1 MNWEQTASLENDY
14 IFRYRIHEANNK
26 EGGKCNSRL
35 DLVKKHLQ
43 SILDIVI
50 PCSGDSEI
58 RIDGFK
64 LMNDRSLIHGLYDQD
79 NESAASSGRKILESP
94 LFREAMR
101 ESGGGERNGQGSSF
115 RSIKNAALYEP
126 TVEYIQRLLQGL
138 LDLVELESHGKI
150 VKVDAFRLK
159 DLSQWVEESSCDP
172 ADMLGYLATRCNC
185 NCVFCYNKGCPP
197 SLALTNPSKSPD
209 EEFREVQTRLKYF
222 YPEKKKNL
230 FTSLGSSF
238 EAFIHPHFREVLQ
251 EVRKKSDKLIR
262 ITTNGS
268 TLTEEMIDYLL
279 GFNPLHLDVA
289 LHSSSTHRRQRLMHD
304 KTPEIAIKSLP
315 LLRKAGIPYNIV
327 IVPWPDGS
335 PEEMLDDM
343 EKTIDYADE
352 NDAHLVEISLPGYSK
367 YFSERELFD
376 HDFTWEAIARK
387 VKDIRYKYQVPIVIR
402 PAMYEERLFCNQ
414 KNLPEVI
421 GIVKGSPG
429 SDSSLQPGDI
439 LTKIGSNVIHNR
451 PQARTLLSILQK
463 NEIESVAIEVLRKG
477 RTLDLLLN
485 LNKTS
490 YPYSRDIDTHLG
502 IIFMGTGLR
511 GGYLE
516 SLEYLIEK
524 KGAKNILFLTSI
536 LIKPLLEKVMLES
549 PFFRG
554 RAIDIKVAVPPN
566 RFLGGNIC
574 MGDLLV
580 VQDYID
586 YIKDYINSTDVK
598 PDLVVIPSSPFNL
611 SGWGRDLTGR
621 VYMDIERETEV
632 PVEILECQTIYD

>member
-1 MNWEQTASLENDY
+1 MNDRMFLKLTKEKQTASFESDYPVREEISDGDY

-35 DLVKKHLQ
+35 DIAKKHLQ
-43 SILDIVI
+43 NILDIVI
-50 PCSGDSEI
+50 PCSGDSEV

-64 LMNDRSLIHGLYDQD
+64 LMNDRSLIHRLYDQD
-79 NESAASSGRKILESP
+79 NKSAAASSGSKILESP

-101 ESGGGERNGQGSSF
+101 ESGGGERNGQGCSF
-115 RSIKNAALYEP
+115 QSIRNASLYEP
-126 TVEYIQRLLQGL
+126 TIEYIQRLLQSL
-138 LDLVELESHGKI
+138 LDLVDLESDGRM

-159 DLSQWVEESSCDP
+159 DLSQWVEESPCDP
-172 ADMLGYLATRCNC
+172 ADMLRYIATGCNC

-197 SLALTNPSKSPD
+197 SLALTSPSKSPD
-209 EEFREVQTRLKYF
+209 EEFKEVQTRLKYF

-343 EKTIDYADE
+343 ERTIEYADE
-352 NDAHLVEISLPGYSK
+352 NDAHLAEISLPGYSK
-367 YFSERELFD
+367 YFSEDELFD
-376 HDFTWEAIARK
+376 HDFIWEAIARK
-387 VKDIRYKYQVPIVIR
+387 VRDIRSKYGIPIVIR
-402 PAMYEERLFCNQ
+402 PAMYEEGLFCNR
-414 KNLPEVI
+414 KNLPEII
-421 GIVKGSPG
+421 GIVKGSPVANSG
-429 SDSSLQPGDI
+429 LQRGDI

-463 NEIESVAIEVLRKG
+463 NE
-477 RTLDLLLN
+477 
-485 LNKTS
+485 
-490 YPYSRDIDTHLG
+490 
-502 IIFMGTGLR
+502 
-511 GGYLE
+511 
-516 SLEYLIEK
+516 
-524 KGAKNILFLTSI
+524 
-536 LIKPLLEKVMLES
+536 
-549 PFFRG
+549 
-554 RAIDIKVAVPPN
+554 
-566 RFLGGNIC
+566 
-574 MGDLLV
+574 
-580 VQDYID
+580 
-586 YIKDYINSTDVK
+586 
-598 PDLVVIPSSPFNL
+598 
-611 SGWGRDLTGR
+611 
-621 VYMDIERETEV
+621 
-632 PVEILECQTIYD
+632 

>member
-1 MNWEQTASLENDY
+1 MNWKQTAYSDNDY

-50 PCSGDSEI
+50 PCSGDSEV

-94 LFREAMR
+94 LFREAMQ
-101 ESGGGERNGQGSSF
+101 ESGGGERNGQGSRF
-115 RSIKNAALYEP
+115 QSIKNAALYEP
-126 TVEYIQRLLQGL
+126 TVEYIQRLLQTL
-138 LDLVELESHGKI
+138 LDLVDLESHGKI

-209 EEFREVQTRLKYF
+209 EEFKEVQTRLKYF

-268 TLTEEMIDYLL
+268 TLTEDMIDCLL

-343 EKTIDYADE
+343 ERTIEYADE
-352 NDAHLVEISLPGYSK
+352 NDAHLAEISLPGYSK
-367 YFSERELFD
+367 YFSEDELFD
-376 HDFTWEAIARK
+376 HDSIWEAIARK
-387 VKDIRYKYQVPIVIR
+387 VRDIRSKYGIPIVIR
-402 PAMYEERLFCNQ
+402 PAMYEEGLFCNR
-414 KNLPEVI
+414 KNLPEII
-421 GIVKGSPG
+421 GIVKGSPVANSG
-429 SDSSLQPGDI
+429 LRRGDI

-463 NEIESVAIEVLRKG
+463 NEMESVAIEVLRKG
-477 RTLDLLLN
+477 CTLDLLLN

-554 RAIDIKVAVPPN
+554 RNIDIKVAVPPN
-566 RFLGGNIC
+566 RFFGGNIC

-580 VQDYID
+580 VQDYIN
-586 YIKDYINSTDVK
+586 YRANCKAR
-598 PDLVVIPSSPFNL
+598 NL
-611 SGWGRDLTGR
+611 ATFLN
-621 VYMDIERETEV
+621 
-632 PVEILECQTIYD
+632 